1 MTSPPNHSGEAG
13 GGKSQTGRIRRPSPK
28 ALWHNPLVRHNLF
41 YLVGIG
47 GSGAG
52 VLIAQSYGAH
62 HLSAA
67 NNGASTAVVAVL
79 NLLYTTSYVVAA
91 GTAREVAAA
100 LTQGMPAPAQWQAL
114 RRSGYRIG
122 LVLGAAMIPVD
133 VLLAVLLHL
142 ADPWILAVT
151 VVAGPVAALG
161 GTQRGYL
168 QGAGDFRRLAA
179 NFLCYGVTMVVL
191 AVVLLHLGLGP
202 TAVPIAS
209 VMGALGSAVYPL
221 HPRVAASGL
230 RGHPGALIDGTVVAG
245 ASTAQIFNNID
256 VVTARHILTP
266 YGAGLYSGLSVMG
279 KIIFF
284 GTSSLSAVMY
294 PRVAAAPSAAA
305 RRHLLLQTFAALAA
319 VDALVVTAYAIFSRP
334 LLGVVLGRPYER
346 DSSLLL
352 LFSAG
357 VVGLTVVNLLVYF
370 SMGARTRRFALV
382 PAIGVPLLIAWL
394 FSSPP
399 EVTSFVPRIA
409 SALLVLAV
417 LELILVLPPAL
428 RAGEKHRPEGR
439 D

>member
-1 MTSPPNHSGEAG
+1 VTSPPAPQSEAAGE
-13 GGKSQTGRIRRPSPK
+13 KSRRNWPRRPSL
-28 ALWHNPLVRHNLF
+28 AELWRNPLVRHNLY

-62 HLSAA
+62 HLSTA

-91 GTAREVAAA
+91 GTAREVAVAMA
-100 LTQGMPAPAQWQAL
+100 EGIPAPAQWRAL

-122 LVLGAAMIPVD
+122 LGLGAAMVPVD
-133 VLLAVLLHL
+133 VLLAILLHL
-142 ADPWILAVT
+142 DDPWILAVT
-151 VVAGPVAALG
+151 VVAGPLAALG

-168 QGAGDFRRLAA
+168 QGAGDFRRLAI
-179 NFLCYGVTMVVL
+179 NFLCYGLTMVVL
-191 AVVLLHLGLGP
+191 AVLLLHLGLGP

-221 HPRVAASGL
+221 HQRSASSDQRV
-230 RGHPGALIDGTVVAG
+230 HPGALIDGTVVAG

-256 VVTARHILTP
+256 VVTARHVLTP
-266 YGAGLYSGLSVMG
+266 DGAGLYSGLSVMG
-279 KIIFF
+279 KILFF
-284 GTSSLSAVMY
+284 GTSSLTAVMY

-305 RRHLLLQTFAALAA
+305 RRHLLLQTFAALATL
-319 VDALVVTAYAIFSRP
+319 DLLVVAVYALFSRP
-334 LLGVVLGRPYER
+334 LLGLVLGRTYER

-352 LFSAG
+352 LFTVG

-370 SMGARTRRFALV
+370 SMGARTKRFALV
-382 PAIGVPLLIAWL
+382 PAIGVPALIAWL

-417 LELILVLPPAL
+417 LEAVMVIPPVL
-428 RAGEKHRPEGR
+428 RARERNQLER
-439 D
+439 AD